1 MKTFVHSKLYDYVLD
16 LHFCYVGDINI
27 QVLKVVEVWHLH
39 YFLVSLHSILS
50 VLVIFDKIRF
60 PHFSLYPNYKPSLWF
75 LNWKL
80 IPHHLFLKSNLVESS
95 QILDFIGHEHIS
107 LAVIRDHVVYCKMT
121 PNPFNPSDQ
130 SMLFSF
136 ATDGIHGQDCGLFR
150 NQRFGINLRTYFY
163 HNAMNVNHIFLDRS
177 MSSSNFVY
185 QTGYNSFSTSMTLFY
200 HDNNILN

>member
-136 ATDGIHGQDCGLFR
+136 ATWRDSWSRLRFSPGVNDLVLIWGPIFITMQWMWTTSFWTGQCPALILCIKRDTTVLAHPWHCF
-150 NQRFGINLRTYFY
+150 TTTT
-163 HNAMNVNHIFLDRS
+163 IF
-177 MSSSNFVY
+177 
-185 QTGYNSFSTSMTLFY
+185 
-200 HDNNILN
+200 